1 MGGYKTILDPDILNI
16 DLEQI
21 ESELSE
27 SELDDPFAPLDS
39 LDLLHLPEEETQN
52 IAILAVLLVLGL
64 TTNFLAFPVIL
75 FRRTKFGNGQFAVL
89 VLCLTIAD
97 LLTVCCGLLGGLILE
112 VGHMTWRGTSGGCSA
127 YYFLTSWLLG
137 LSNYL
142 VSALLGMIHVKRST
156 GWVSRLQECRL
167 LLLCIVLAT
176 LLPALTELLVRSTI
190 NIDDNYSICI
200 ITAEPVSYGLYVAF
214 KLIMSHILPIVIV
227 VITLLR
233 PQTRTAKRF
242 STLFLGEGSA
252 CECGPSG
259 DEYKIPHECPSIG
272 TRPDLVT
279 SHKEAGFGKATV
291 VTVTNGKARTMPVR
305 EDPHRR
311 RYKFLLS
318 SVFLT
323 SVSFYIITNLSFQ
336 VQSGVMSAVENNVSK
351 YLVSTLY
358 AATYLKQIINPL
370 LLVYVEFFSN

>member
-1 MGGYKTILDPDILNI
+1 MGGYETILDPDILKI
-16 DLEQI
+16 DLQQI

-27 SELDDPFAPLDS
+27 SELDYPFEPSDS
-39 LDLLHLPEEETQN
+39 LDPLHLPEEETQN

-112 VGHMTWRGTSGGCSA
+112 VSHMTWRGTSGGCSA

-156 GWVSRLQECRL
+156 GWISRLQECRL

-190 NIDDNYSICI
+190 NFDNNYSICI

-227 VITLLR
+227 IITLLR

-252 CECGPSG
+252 CECGPAG

-272 TRPDLVT
+272 QTRPDLVT
-279 SHKEAGFGKATV
+279 SHKEVQPLKTFSVHYLLFAYMYIYKTSYEMGSPKLFFNESQKFNNK
-291 VTVTNGKARTMPVR
+291 TNKKV
-305 EDPHRR
+305 
-311 RYKFLLS
+311 S
-318 SVFLT
+318 SF
-323 SVSFYIITNLSFQ
+323 
-336 VQSGVMSAVENNVSK
+336 
-351 YLVSTLY
+351 
-358 AATYLKQIINPL
+358 
-370 LLVYVEFFSN
+370 